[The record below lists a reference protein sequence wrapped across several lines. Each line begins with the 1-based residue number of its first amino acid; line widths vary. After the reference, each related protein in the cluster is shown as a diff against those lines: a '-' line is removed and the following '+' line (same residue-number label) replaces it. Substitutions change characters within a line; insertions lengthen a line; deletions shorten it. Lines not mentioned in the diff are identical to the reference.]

1 MLVHMSSIIRGSSR
15 DGFRGIVVDLT
26 EQRRMEADLRRTHN
40 LESLGVLAG
49 GIAHDFNNVMTGVTG
64 NLSLLSRM
72 LSEGSEER
80 EIAEEAHD
88 AAVRTKGLTQQL
100 MTFAGGG
107 APVRE
112 SASMEELV
120 RRTTELTLRGSNT
133 KAAYDFEE
141 GLSRAEVDVG
151 QMGQVMQNLVMN
163 ADQAMPNGGVL
174 RIGAEAVEIEKDVEL
189 PLSPGRYVK
198 VTVCDEGVGI
208 PEKVLPQVFDPYFT
222 TKTAG
227 HGLGLSICHSIVE
240 RHGGHIGVRSEVGR
254 GTTFTVHV
262 PASDGERAG
271 VKEPRLEAQAGTGR
285 VLVMDDEATVRRAT
299 GRMLKRLGYEVAYAE
314 DGEGALAAY
323 REAGEAGNPY
333 DLVIMDLTI
342 PGGMGGKEAVSK
354 LRELDPQARVIV
366 ASGYSNDPVM
376 SEPAR
381 YGFLAGIGKPIGLDE
396 LASAVASA
404 IAGH

>member
-1 MLVHMSSIIRGSSR
+1 VSGEDAVPLASGTYVR
-15 DGFRGIVVDLT
+15 VVV
-26 EQRRMEADLRRTHN
+26 E
-40 LESLGVLAG
+40 
-49 GIAHDFNNVMTGVTG
+49 
-64 NLSLLSRM
+64 
-72 LSEGSEER
+72 
-80 EIAEEAHD
+80 
-88 AAVRTKGLTQQL
+88 
-100 MTFAGGG
+100 
-107 APVRE
+107 
-112 SASMEELV
+112 
-120 RRTTELTLRGSNT
+120 
-133 KAAYDFEE
+133 
-141 GLSRAEVDVG
+141 
-151 QMGQVMQNLVMN
+151 
-163 ADQAMPNGGVL
+163 DQ
-174 RIGAEAVEIEKDVEL
+174 
-189 PLSPGRYVK
+189 
-198 VTVCDEGVGI
+198 GVGI
-208 PEKVLPQVFDPYFT
+208 PENILQQVFDPYFS

-285 VLVMDDEATVRRAT
+285 VLLMDDEATVRRAT

-376 SEPAR
+376 SEPAS
-381 YGFLAGIGKPIGLDE
+381 YGFMAGIPKPLDIDALAG
-396 LASAVASA
+396 AVDRAMRPA
-404 IAGH
+404 VRGPHEPK